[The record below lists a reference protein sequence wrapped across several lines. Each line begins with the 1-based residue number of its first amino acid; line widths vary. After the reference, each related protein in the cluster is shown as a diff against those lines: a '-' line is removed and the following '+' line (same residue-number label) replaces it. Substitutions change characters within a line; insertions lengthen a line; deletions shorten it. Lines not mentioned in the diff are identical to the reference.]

1 MYKDFSLDY
10 DKVQSLTVINQRL
23 LSKTPFIT
31 IITWL
36 YLRQRVLIICDLV
49 PRLAVDCSFSK
60 GFALTVRMTNVDK
73 IRFMIT
79 DLYHK
84 LVNKLTQKK
93 EKENPNGITA
103 YVFGTKRI
111 ESEREGKR
119 VIELIFLF

>member
-1 MYKDFSLDY
+1 M
-10 DKVQSLTVINQRL
+10 INQRL
-23 LSKTPFIT
+23 LSKNPFIT

-73 IRFMIT
+73 IRFMVT

-84 LVNKLTQKK
+84 LVKKLTQKK
-93 EKENPNGITA
+93 EENPNGITA

-111 ESEREGKR
+111 EREKKGNR
-119 VIELIFLF
+119 VNFSF